1 MGSGSEREF
10 LVMDSQNLIELF
22 VAGTTFFAFVL
33 GYRQGRV
40 G

>member
-1 MGSGSEREF
+1 
-10 LVMDSQNLIELF
+10 MDSQNLIELF
-22 VAGTTFFAFVL
+22 VAATTFFAFVI

>member
-1 MGSGSEREF
+1 
-10 LVMDSQNLIELF
+10 MDQNLIELF
-22 VAGTTFFAFVL
+22 VAATTFFAFVL